1 MDHLSA
7 LQDVQLQKM
16 CLQWALHLNSN
27 TCCIFTIPAV
37 QQPRDSWEKVSCN
50 LSICAPTLP
59 LLPPANS
66 NEMLTELAFE
76 KEKEE
81 EPASFF
87 FHPLARALALAALAV
102 GGHNRPTIIQIVA
115 PPEWGAFIR
124 GGAPASI
131 QFGKCF
137 MARKRA

>member
-1 MDHLSA
+1 M
-7 LQDVQLQKM
+7 
-16 CLQWALHLNSN
+16 
-27 TCCIFTIPAV
+27 
-37 QQPRDSWEKVSCN
+37 
-50 LSICAPTLP
+50 P

-87 FHPLARALALAALAV
+87 FHPLARTLALAALAV

-124 GGAPASI
+124 GGAQH
-131 QFGKCF
+131 QFSLVSVLWPT
-137 MARKRA
+137 RA